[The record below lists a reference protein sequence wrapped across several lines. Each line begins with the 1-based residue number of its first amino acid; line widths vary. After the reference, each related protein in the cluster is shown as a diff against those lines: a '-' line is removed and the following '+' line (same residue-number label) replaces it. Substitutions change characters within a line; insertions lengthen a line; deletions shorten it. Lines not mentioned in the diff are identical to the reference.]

1 MVPDAAGCP
10 IIHPSSPRSTRSS
23 RRAIPSIRTLR
34 LRSAIALQSCFPVS
48 SCFGSDEAFEANV
61 DSLHILSD
69 RPWRA
74 SRKMLHS
81 PRRAQGL
88 SERQRVKTCSEYRS
102 AARTLAGAARRPATR
117 QEIPLS
123 CDMVEAWGDSFPF
136 GPGGPKVA
144 RRAEGLRAPASRT
157 RSEYWFAPRTL
168 AGATHRP
175 FFFQVVSRRL

>member
-1 MVPDAAGCP
+1 MQARLVGASEPPATALLLGKKIARP
-10 IIHPSSPRSTRSS
+10 APSFPSSLRRREPLYWGRRRRPRRS
-23 RRAIPSIRTLR
+23 
-34 LRSAIALQSCFPVS
+34 
-48 SCFGSDEAFEANV
+48 FGANV

-123 CDMVEAWGDSFPF
+123 CDMVEGWGDSFPF

-157 RSEYWFAPRTL
+157 RSEYCLLRAPSR
-168 AGATHRP
+168 GPRRP
-175 FFFQVVSRRL
+175 FFFQVVGRCLQSGLG